1 MITLFFVGIVEMM
14 IIAVWTKLVTDNKIW
29 ASGVVTVINII
40 TWYYVLQTIL
50 EDIGNWQL
58 IVVYALGCAIG
69 TMATAWYF
77 QVQEKKQAK
86 ALIVEPVSIQS

>member
-1 MITLFFVGIVEMM
+1 MM
-14 IIAVWTKLVTDNKIW
+14 IIAVWTKMVSENKIL

-58 IVVYALGCAIG
+58 IVVYAIGCAIG

-77 QVQEKKQAK
+77 QVKEKKI
-86 ALIVEPVSIQS
+86 LI

>member
-14 IIAVWTKLVTDNKIW
+14 IIAVWTKMVADNKIL
-29 ASGVVTVINII
+29 ASGVVTVINIV

-58 IVVYALGCAIG
+58 IVVYAIGCAIG

-77 QVQEKKQAK
+77 QVKEKKEAK
-86 ALIVEPVSIQS
+86 ALVTEPVSIQS